1 MDETT
6 CLAQVLYTAEFDDD
20 SKTQIFS
27 ALVDWWFG
35 RFKYNEAMQD
45 LRGALVSSSIGL
57 YG

>member
-1 MDETT
+1 M
-6 CLAQVLYTAEFDDD
+6 QVLYTAEFDDD

-35 RFKYNEAMQD
+35 RFKYNEAMQG
-45 LRGALVSSSIGL
+45 LRAALVSSSIGL